1 MASLNYSALPMTMS
15 DHRQKASQQLPK
27 LDDAWVMDTL
37 NTIFHGQK
45 ILMDKYHYIEFEN
58 GAVVVSP
65 DMWGAVDDRYVQM
78 RLKDLLFRLVVEIG
92 EAAEELQNKP
102 WRQTDTP
109 VDVKAFHKE
118 VSDMLHFFVE
128 FCITAG
134 IEADKLFE
142 LYFEKHAINQERQR
156 SGY

>member
-1 MASLNYSALPMTMS
+1 MEYQNLPLANS
-15 DHRQKASQQLPK
+15 DHRWKAIEQLGGAPV
-27 LDDAWVMDTL
+27 ARVVDTL
-37 NTIFHGQK
+37 NTIFAGQK
-45 ILMDKYHYIEFEN
+45 MLMDTYHNIEMDN
-58 GAVVVSP
+58 GAIVVDP
-65 DMWGAVDDRYVQM
+65 DYWGDVDNRYVQM

-102 WRQTDTP
+102 WRQTETP
-109 VDVKAFHKE
+109 VNIEAFHKE

-134 IEADKLFE
+134 IEADTLFE
-142 LYFEKHAINQERQR
+142 LYFHKHSINQERQR